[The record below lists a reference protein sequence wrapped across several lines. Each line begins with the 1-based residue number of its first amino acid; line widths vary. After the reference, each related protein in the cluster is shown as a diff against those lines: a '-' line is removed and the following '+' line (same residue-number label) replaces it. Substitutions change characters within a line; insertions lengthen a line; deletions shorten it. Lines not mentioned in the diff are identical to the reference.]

1 MRSPLKRYRM
11 LLCLQSL
18 SLCVPSAFAADAEL
32 QRVMQALAQRQH
44 GHVSFVERK
53 FIAILDQPVESSGE
67 LLFDAPDRLEKRTL
81 RPKPEDLVL
90 QGGIVT
96 ARRGKRSYVLD
107 LQQYPQIVPFVE
119 SIRATL
125 AGDQAALEKFYEV
138 RFTGRFE
145 HWTLDLKPREARL
158 RRTVEQIAIE
168 GGADRLHTVEIN
180 EPGGDRS
187 VLTIGADVGQ

>member
-1 MRSPLKRYRM
+1 MRSLLKPALL
-11 LLCLQSL
+11 LLCLQ
-18 SLCVPSAFAADAEL
+18 PAFAADADL

-81 RPKPEDLVL
+81 RPKAEDLVL
-90 QGGIVT
+90 QGGVVT
-96 ARRGKRSYVLD
+96 AQRGKRSYVLD

-125 AGDQAALEKFYEV
+125 AGDQAALEKYYELS
-138 RFTGRFE
+138 FTGRFE
-145 HWTLDLKPREARL
+145 RWTLDLIPREARL
-158 RRTVEQIAIE
+158 RRTVDHIHIE
-168 GGADRLHTVEIN
+168 GGGDRLHRVEIT

-187 VLTIGADVGQ
+187 VLIIGADVEQ

>member
-1 MRSPLKRYRM
+1 MRWM
-11 LLCLQSL
+11 LTPCLMLFCLQT
-18 SLCVPSAFAADAEL
+18 AFAADAEL
-32 QRVMQALAQRQH
+32 ERVMQALAQRQH

-90 QGGIVT
+90 AGGVVT
-96 ARRGKRSYVLD
+96 AQRGKRSYVLD

-125 AGDQAALEKFYEV
+125 AGDQAALEKFYQV
-138 RFTGRFE
+138 SFTGHFE
-145 HWTLDLKPREARL
+145 QWLLDLKPREARL
-158 RRTVEQIAIE
+158 RRTVERIHIE
-168 GGADRLHTVEIN
+168 GSGDRLHQVEIT

-187 VLTIGADVGQ
+187 LLTIGADVRQ